1 MKKWMRRGAAWAL
14 VLAALLSP
22 PGARAV
28 LSDVYF
34 TAVNDQLLE
43 LSDETMPF
51 FSGGVLYVSSR
62 LFEGTDLGVNYVRDT
77 NSGLAMLYT
86 ANTKVDLRFDL
97 EEQVAYDRQGN
108 FYSGRAI
115 ERGGVIF
122 FPLDLVCKRFGLN
135 HTYTLTDTVPLI
147 RVTSASAILDDAFF
161 IDAASTQMA
170 DRYAEYERAA
180 VPPEEGGTTA
190 SPDKRPVPPVHQ
202 PPSTPEDPV
211 QAAEGQK
218 VYLILSC
225 QAADALSA
233 MERLEGVQATF
244 LLTAEEM
251 ENADLLRGLVA
262 QGHAVALRLTG
273 QTEEEAAGE
282 LERARELL
290 WQAACSWLEL
300 VWYEGG
306 ADLGALLEAEGCA
319 RVSGTLDQRSR
330 GLTGSGQA
338 GTLLR
343 TIGRY
348 REDVSVYLGGG
359 RLGGLTPL
367 LEGLEEGGYRVCAWR
382 LTASQHLFST

>member
-1 MKKWMRRGAAWAL
+1 MLKLAGALMIIVSAGGIGISCSVDVKRYCMEL
-14 VLAALLSP
+14 RLLK
-22 PGARAV
+22 
-28 LSDVYF
+28 
-34 TAVNDQLLE
+34 Q
-43 LSDETMPF
+43 
-51 FSGGVLYVSSR
+51 
-62 LFEGTDLGVNYVRDT
+62 
-77 NSGLAMLYT
+77 MLYMLRGEIKY
-86 ANTKVDLRFDL
+86 TKTPL
-97 EEQVAYDRQGN
+97 EEA
-108 FYSGRAI
+108 FLAI
-115 ERGGVIF
+115 SVRMPEPF
-122 FPLDLVCKRFGLN
+122 SLFLKR
-135 HTYTLTDTVPLI
+135 
-147 RVTSASAILDDAFF
+147 
-161 IDAASTQMA
+161 
-170 DRYAEYERAA
+170 
-180 VPPEEGGTTA
+180 
-190 SPDKRPVPPVHQ
+190 
-202 PPSTPEDPV
+202 
-211 QAAEGQK
+211 
-218 VYLILSC
+218 
-225 QAADALSA
+225 
-233 MERLEGVQATF
+233 
-244 LLTAEEM
+244 TAEEM